1 MTEFAIQTAPF
12 SVLVT
17 NHSRQLFHALS
28 ELYPAKLISS
38 PDSQH
43 IYDFC
48 LHVQRKWA
56 GWGRPYHVS
65 AGQQHFRMTEPRQLV
80 PVFEWGLNWCIA
92 SYQHQ
97 YLAIHAAV
105 LERDG
110 KALIMPAPPGAGKST
125 LCAALMLEGWRLLSD
140 EMCLVDLTD
149 GQIVPFVRPVSLKNQ
164 SLALLQSWYPA
175 AQIRQIT
182 PGTTK
187 GTVGYLLPTAA
198 SWQAYR
204 QSADAAWVV
213 FPQYNA
219 QQTEIQISRVS
230 QADAFMHL
238 ANNSFNYAVLAE
250 QGFNSLGRLTQQINA
265 YRLEYS
271 DIKQALNALRQLC

>member
-1 MTEFAIQTAPF
+1 LTEFALYTAPF
-12 SVLVT
+12 SVLVS
-17 NHSRQLFHALS
+17 NRSPKLLNALS
-28 ELYPAKLISS
+28 ELYPPLFLTK
-38 PDSQH
+38 PNSQH

-48 LHVQRKWA
+48 LQVQRKWS

-65 AGQQHFRMTEPRQLV
+65 AGQQHFRMTNPRQLV

-140 EMCLVDLTD
+140 EMCLVDLND
-149 GQIVPFVRPVSLKNQ
+149 GKIVPFVRPVSLKNQ
-164 SLALLQSWYPA
+164 SLVLLQSWYPA
-175 AQIRQIT
+175 ANIRQIT

-187 GTVGYLLPTAA
+187 GTVGYLTPSKQ
-198 SWQAYR
+198 SWQGYQ
-204 QSADAAWVV
+204 QSATASWVV
-213 FPQYNA
+213 FPQFNG
-219 QQTEIQISRVS
+219 QQATLQFSRIS

-250 QGFNSLGRLTQQINA
+250 QGFYTLGKLTQQVKA
-265 YRLEYS
+265 YRLEYA
-271 DIKQALNALRQLC
+271 DIKQALSELDGLC

>member
-1 MTEFAIQTAPF
+1 MTDFALDTAPF
-12 SVLVT
+12 SVNVQNQSKRLRT
-17 NHSRQLFHALS
+17 ALA
-28 ELYPAKLISS
+28 ELYPPALLN
-38 PDSQH
+38 PADDQRL
-43 IYDFC
+43 YDFS
-48 LHVQRKWA
+48 LSVQRKWS
-56 GWGRPYHVS
+56 GYWRPFHVS
-65 AGQQHFRMTEPRQLV
+65 AGTQHFRMSDPAQLV

-105 LERDG
+105 LERGG

-140 EMCLVDLTD
+140 EMCLVDLEN
-149 GQIVPFVRPVSLKNQ
+149 GAIVPFVRPVSLKNQ
-164 SLALLQSWYPA
+164 SLQLIQSWYPA
-175 AQIRQIT
+175 AQVRQIT
-182 PGTTK
+182 AGTTK
-187 GTVGYLLPTAA
+187 GTVGYLLPSEI

-204 QSADAAWVV
+204 RVATAAWVI

-219 QQTEIQISRVS
+219 AQTDVLLSRVT

-250 QGFNSLGRLTQQINA
+250 QGFISLAALTRQIEA
-265 YRLEYS
+265 YRLEYA
-271 DIKQALNALRQLC
+271 DIDQALAELSRLC

>member
-1 MTEFAIQTAPF
+1 MTDFAIHTAPF
-12 SVLVT
+12 SVLVA
-17 NHSRQLFHALS
+17 NRSKALLTAVS
-28 ELYPAKLISS
+28 ELYPPQIVSVPEL
-38 PDSQH
+38 QQ

-48 LHVQRKWA
+48 LTVERKWA

-65 AGQQHFRMTEPRQLV
+65 AGQQHFRMTDSAQLV
-80 PVFEWGLNWCIA
+80 PVFEWGFNWCIA

-110 KALIMPAPPGAGKST
+110 KALIMPAPPGSGKST
-125 LCAALMLEGWRLLSD
+125 LCAALMQEGWRLLSD

-149 GQIVPFVRPVSLKNQ
+149 GRIVPFVRPVSLKNQ
-164 SLALLQSWYPA
+164 SLQLLKSWYPS
-175 AQIRQIT
+175 AQIRHIT
-182 PGTTK
+182 TGTTK

-198 SWQAYR
+198 SWQACR
-204 QSADAAWVV
+204 QSAEAAWVI

-219 QQTEIQISRVS
+219 SQNQLQLNPISK
-230 QADAFMHL
+230 ADAFMHL

-250 QGFNSLGRLTQQINA
+250 QGFSSLGRLTQQVVA
-265 YRLEYS
+265 YRLEYAN
-271 DIKQALNALRQLC
+271 IEQALTELNQLC